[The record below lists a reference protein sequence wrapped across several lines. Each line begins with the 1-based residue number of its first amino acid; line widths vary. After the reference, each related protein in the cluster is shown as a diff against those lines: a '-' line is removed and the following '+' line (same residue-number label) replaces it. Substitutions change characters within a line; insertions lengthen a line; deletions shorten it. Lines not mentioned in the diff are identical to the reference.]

1 MLCIFMHALFNA
13 AHATV
18 YIHNNT
24 LTQFTI
30 ENWTSADN
38 GNGFKVLVKR
48 KEISNLLYKIFIF
61 SFRFRVSKKKKKQSR
76 HLIQNPKFSLTHAL
90 CSKLKPWSNVASNNR
105 LDDFRNA
112 LLHKIPFHQHIRKK
126 NIYANTNLPAFS
138 TKNSFIRIYSH
149 GTYTVHCSVG
159 NSKLFT
165 ILFLKLFEKLRF
177 FHSLRINDLA
187 FFKRTSSIRLSRTL
201 NIDTKTNQLMKI
213 SSKLRKN
220 RTRRLNLHH
229 TKKTVYCGN
238 VWILGRQCK
247 FSN

>member
-105 LDDFRNA
+105 LDDFHNA
-112 LLHKIPFHQHIRKK
+112 LHKISSTKYHSTNIFEKK
-126 NIYANTNLPAFS
+126 NTYANKKFA
-138 TKNSFIRIYSH
+138 
-149 GTYTVHCSVG
+149 G
-159 NSKLFT
+159 
-165 ILFLKLFEKLRF
+165 F
-177 FHSLRINDLA
+177 FHKEFLYSCLFAWRIHTLFGRKLKAIHHSFSQIVWKVEIFSFLTN
-187 FFKRTSSIRLSRTL
+187 KRFGIFQTNIIHLSVA
-201 NIDTKTNQLMKI
+201 NIEH
-213 SSKLRKN
+213 RHKN
-220 RTRRLNLHH
+220 
-229 TKKTVYCGN
+229 
-238 VWILGRQCK
+238 
-247 FSN
+247 